1 MVMISFR
8 MIYLDKFEQDLT
20 SQQRWNNGNWIR
32 GVISKCIAQL
42 KFAAWWMIM
51 SSLDTIF
58 VVIWLSFD
66 GI

>member
-42 KFAAWWMIM
+42 KFAAW
-51 SSLDTIF
+51 
-58 VVIWLSFD
+58 
-66 GI
+66 